1 MKTPHYRDRI
11 AYVYMFSIVTSRFN
25 NETRDANYAYRKKHK
40 LVCMYCCPQ
49 EPSPKILYETPMF
62 VIEMNNSTN
71 KIEGIGLIKNK
82 PETKKYYKVH
92 QDGNTNRY
100 IYIGNYYM
108 DRDTIEDYNSPLVY
122 ALDVILFTGYTHSK
136 RGAGLTRIPQTA
148 LSRDVCEGINI
159 KKEIRQL
166 FLYHFIEKL
175 RKNNDAIISAETG
188 T

>member
-1 MKTPHYRDRI
+1 
-11 AYVYMFSIVTSRFN
+11 
-25 NETRDANYAYRKKHK
+25 
-40 LVCMYCCPQ
+40 
-49 EPSPKILYETPMF
+49 
-62 VIEMNNSTN
+62 
-71 KIEGIGLIKNK
+71 
-82 PETKKYYKVH
+82 
-92 QDGNTNRY
+92 
-100 IYIGNYYM
+100 M
-108 DRDTIEDYNSPLVY
+108 DRDTIEDYTSPRVY
-122 ALDVILFTGYTHSK
+122 ALDVILVTGYTHSK

>member
-1 MKTPHYRDRI
+1 MHVK
-11 AYVYMFSIVTSRFN
+11 MFSIVTSRFN

-40 LVCMYCCPQ
+40 FACMYCCPI
-49 EPSPKILYETPMF
+49 EPSPKILYDTPMF

-82 PETKKYYKVH
+82 PEMKRYYKVH

-108 DRDTIEDYNSPLVY
+108 DRDMIEEYNSPLVY
-122 ALDVILFTGYTHSK
+122 ALEVILFTGYMHSK

-148 LSRDVCEGINI
+148 LTRDVCEGINI

-166 FLYHFIEKL
+166 FLHHFIEKL
-175 RKNNDAIISAETG
+175 RTNDEAIIITENAA
-188 T
+188 